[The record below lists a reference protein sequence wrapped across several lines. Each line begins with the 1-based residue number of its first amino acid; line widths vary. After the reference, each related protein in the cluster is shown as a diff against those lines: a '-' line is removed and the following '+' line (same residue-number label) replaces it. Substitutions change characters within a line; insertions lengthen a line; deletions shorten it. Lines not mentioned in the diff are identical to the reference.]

1 LESNNKKF
9 FFYFYNKMAKE
20 KEEVAKTRM
29 GKLDTHLSSLW
40 VIAALFIAVFVTICI
55 YVYAGEQKDL
65 PQRHFG
71 DVEINGELSG
81 PGQLFTRKADTH
93 VQLHDKGT
101 TGTCWVLTQPANTT
115 LTDVYIQTFST
126 GLSTNTGS
134 VELDITTTEGDTVL
148 SGTSFLAA
156 GQKIGHNTAVRYMV
170 NVDFAG
176 LRSLQPVGDNDHD
189 LGTAS
194 VRKLYVNITNKD
206 GVLGGSSPRI
216 GVAGQFFQAY

>member
-1 LESNNKKF
+1 
-9 FFYFYNKMAKE
+9 MVKE
-20 KEEVAKTRM
+20 KEVAAKTRM
-29 GKLDTHLSSLW
+29 GNLDTHLSSLW

-81 PGQLFTRKADTH
+81 PGQIFTRKADTH

-101 TGTCWVLTQPANTT
+101 TGGTCWVLTQPANTT
-115 LTDVYIQTFST
+115 LTDLYIQTFST
-126 GLSTNTGS
+126 GLSTNGGS
-134 VELDITTTEGDTVL
+134 VELDITNTEGDIVL
-148 SGTSFLAA
+148 SGVSFLAA
-156 GQKIGHNTAVRYMV
+156 GENIGFNTAVKYMV
-170 NVDFAG
+170 GVDFAG
-176 LRSLQPVGDNDHD
+176 FRSLQPVGDNDHD
-189 LGTAS
+189 LGTAN